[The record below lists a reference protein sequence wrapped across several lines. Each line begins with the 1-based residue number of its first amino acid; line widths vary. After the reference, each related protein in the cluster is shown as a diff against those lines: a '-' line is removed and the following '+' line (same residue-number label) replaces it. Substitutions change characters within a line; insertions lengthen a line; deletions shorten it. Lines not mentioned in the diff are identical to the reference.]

1 MHTGQYA
8 VFLSLFSLLSPKFC
22 TLPIIILQGNT
33 DQEWLLR
40 KASLTAHL
48 GGFCAQFAWGL
59 VHPKPL
65 SHFLLCLSLIMATAL
80 NALQVAYGY
89 KLIELDLQMATF
101 LCFLEHCFMVPIF
114 QYGNLFILNSK
125 KSQSRFRMLAWC
137 GVMGLA
143 LLVVILGPSVFDFLP
158 YVAAKSAPPLF
169 LCYLLLTRK
178 APGRTES
185 NIAVTNNNIEEAT
198 QLMHDSKK
206 STKTEDNIQ
215 AGQRDMLSR
224 IYDTVINHIFSRSE
238 KEQVESALRGEKA
251 GKSDTHEAMM
261 AAAQGLDL
269 EDGPDTDGGM
279 KAMLKHNAS
288 LYGALGFCAM
298 LMVGNSGEAIMD
310 ATVGLEWRDA
320 LVKGNLRVPISC
332 FLATLLANL
341 VAYVWEFIGG
351 KTSDNSKS
359 SNNNKRF
366 HIYMYLW
373 AASQVLR
380 VFLLPYIGNGS
391 VIWFL
396 VLMDKF
402 TGQLGLAAIE
412 MASLHMLR
420 SDIKKKSKGGVSV
433 VYLAAFNSVVNQI
446 MRNMMALF
454 VIAYR
459 KDQMTLVSNIALGL
473 TVIQTVITIRQLPTG
488 EIKNH
493 ND

>member
-1 MHTGQYA
+1 MHPGQYT

-22 TLPIIILQGNT
+22 TLPILILHGNT
-33 DQEWLLR
+33 DEEWLLR

-65 SHFLLCLSLIMATAL
+65 SNFLLSLSLLLATAL
-80 NALQVAYGY
+80 NALQVSYGY
-89 KLIELDLQMATF
+89 RMIEIDLEIATF
-101 LCFLEHCFMVPIF
+101 LCFLEHCLMVPIF

-125 KSQSRFRMLAWC
+125 RSQSRFRMLAWC
-137 GVMGLA
+137 GVMCLA
-143 LLVVILGPSVFDFLP
+143 LLVVTLGPSVFGFFN
-158 YVAAKSAPPLF
+158 YVAIKSAPSLF
-169 LCYLLLTRK
+169 LCYLLLTEK
-178 APGRTES
+178 DFGTG
-185 NIAVTNNNIEEAT
+185 
-198 QLMHDSKK
+198 LKSKK
-206 STKTEDNIQ
+206 ADKCDSQ
-215 AGQRDMLSR
+215 
-224 IYDTVINHIFSRSE
+224 
-238 KEQVESALRGEKA
+238 
-251 GKSDTHEAMM
+251 EAMM
-261 AAAQGLDL
+261 AAAHGLDL

-288 LYGALGFCAM
+288 LLGALGFCTM

-341 VAYVWEFIGG
+341 VAYFWEFIGG
-351 KTSDNSKS
+351 KKSADSKNSS
-359 SNNNKRF
+359 SNGRF

-380 VFLLPYIGNGS
+380 VFLLPYIGNGF

-420 SDIKKKSKGGVSV
+420 SDIEKESKEASGGISV

-459 KDQMTLVSNIALGL
+459 NEQMQLVSNIALGL
-473 TVIQTVITIRQLPTG
+473 TVVQTWITIRQLPSGETG
-488 EIKNH
+488 KNH